1 MLFEVAIFSF
11 YTLFCL
17 FSVLGYGI
25 IFSKIIYNPSEKN
38 IGELGIFGFLLL
50 YFISL
55 FFHFFIP
62 LSYWFN
68 FIILSLGFVVSIAKF
83 NYFKKE
89 IVKIKTQFI
98 LITLIIL
105 PSILIFK
112 THGDYEWYHLPYVN
126 YLNNFKIIF
135 GLVNVVNHYAHGH
148 GWMDIMGLFSLPFIE
163 TKGVSIIALIFFYFF
178 LLYLIFEIKNTKLK
192 SIKIYSI
199 IAIIYCLATYNKLA
213 DFGAEI
219 QPALMILVIILNVI
233 KLLNNNNSNEL
244 LSKII
249 LYFIFALFLR
259 IGSVVILPFVLIIL
273 LINFK
278 HIPKSIITYLRLN
291 FFLALFFIFFLLKNF
306 ILSGCLS
313 YPLYKTCFDNDTV
326 SWASPIENA
335 QEHFEFLTAISHRWH
350 FYVVEEANLQKRE
363 QYLEPMLKGIILD
376 PKSYNKNKFFWLKYW
391 SKDHDNA
398 KLLNSVLIILFCFV
412 CFAIFSSNRP
422 KIFQTVNFIQK
433 KYNLIHIGLFLSILM
448 WFFLSPSMR
457 YGGYPVVGGTLI
469 FYTSIILSNYKNN
482 HKKFNYIAIFLLLI
496 PSLYFFTKNINRVIK
511 ITHENKFTN
520 FPWPEYSS
528 KSLEKDYKE
537 IKVNGVKLNL
547 ILTSENM
554 VQGKNIG
561 PVMCGNVDM
570 LCMPNE
576 RIVCISDIK
585 TNNGYIFIKND
596 KPECL
601 EQIRSNYWQ

>member
-68 FIILSLGFVVSIAKF
+68 FIILSLGFVISIAKF
-83 NYFKKE
+83 NYFKNE

-105 PSILIFK
+105 PSILIYK

-148 GWMDIMGLFSLPFIE
+148 GWMDIMGLFSLPVIE

-249 LYFIFALFLR
+249 LYFIFAIFLR

-278 HIPKSIITYLRLN
+278 HIPKSITTYLRLN

-313 YPLYKTCFDNDTV
+313 YPLYKTCFDNDKV

-350 FYVVEEANLQKRE
+350 FYVVEEANLQARE

-376 PKSYNKNKFFWLKYW
+376 LRNNPGGLLK
-391 SKDHDNA
+391 
-398 KLLNSVLIILFCFV
+398 
-412 CFAIFSSNRP
+412 
-422 KIFQTVNFIQK
+422 Q
-433 KYNLIHIGLFLSILM
+433 
-448 WFFLSPSMR
+448 
-457 YGGYPVVGGTLI
+457 
-469 FYTSIILSNYKNN
+469 SIILADSFLNSGEIVSVRSRSKTDTRTFMAEQGDQIDGLPLVVLINGGSASASEIVASALKFHNRATIMGSQSFGKGSVQTIIPLPDRGALRLTTALYYGPNGRTIQAKGIMPEVVIATEEENRKQDREVDLPGSLPAEN
-482 HKKFNYIAIFLLLI
+482 VFKSGIVPTISKKACPDVEMGFEASIKRK
-496 PSLYFFTKNINRVIK
+496 TVDRVIGCAIAYVK
-511 ITHENKFTN
+511 MNSKDKFLAV
-520 FPWPEYSS
+520 YGRS
-528 KSLEKDYKE
+528 K
-537 IKVNGVKLNL
+537 
-547 ILTSENM
+547 NM
-554 VQGKNIG
+554 
-561 PVMCGNVDM
+561 
-570 LCMPNE
+570 
-576 RIVCISDIK
+576 
-585 TNNGYIFIKND
+585 
-596 KPECL
+596 
-601 EQIRSNYWQ
+601 